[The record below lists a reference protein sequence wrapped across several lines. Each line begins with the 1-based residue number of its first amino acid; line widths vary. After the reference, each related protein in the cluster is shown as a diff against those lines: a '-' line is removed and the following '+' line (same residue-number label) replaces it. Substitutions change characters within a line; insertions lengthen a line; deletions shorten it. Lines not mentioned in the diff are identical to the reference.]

1 MLEEKE
7 VFILGICK
15 VIVKNLKEVLELLV
29 YCLLVLKVDVI
40 NFWNLCVKVKDKVF
54 VEYNVKLIFLLWIVK
69 VFVIV
74 LSEYLFFV
82 VRWDGVEGK
91 VYYLGILN
99 IGIVV
104 DIFFGLFVFVIRG
117 VENLSII
124 DI

>member
-1 MLEEKE
+1 M
-7 VFILGICK
+7 
-15 VIVKNLKEVLELLV
+15 
-29 YCLLVLKVDVI
+29 
-40 NFWNLCVKVKDKVF
+40 CVKVKDKVF